1 MALLKETK
9 GAYCGLWE
17 AQSHRKHLRRTNWR
31 GSAVLASL
39 ASTSQGSF
47 HGPSTPPSWKKG
59 TSAQNTSTSS
69 VNCWKMSLDTAERNR
84 TSASRSDRTAEHQSE
99 KPNTFPNT
107 WLASRYW
114 PELNFMH
121 SQTLL
126 LLEGVPASLQ
136 SHQTQKQLISQAVSS
151 WTLFSPAATE
161 LTL

>member
-1 MALLKETK
+1 MGLNINSIITCTDNTTVAKSKPAKKRYKVLLSGAMRTIWLFLRKQKELIV
-9 GAYCGLWE
+9 GFGR
-17 AQSHRKHLRRTNWR
+17 HRATENTSGRTNWR

-107 WLASRYW
+107 
-114 PELNFMH
+114 
-121 SQTLL
+121 
-126 LLEGVPASLQ
+126 
-136 SHQTQKQLISQAVSS
+136 
-151 WTLFSPAATE
+151 
-161 LTL
+161 